1 METQGKNAPNN
12 LSKQLGLQMK
22 GSPYSMNQPLH
33 GNAFIGAKVKAEQQG
48 KNSFDVGGETFQ
60 VKKSA
65 APKFIGALIGG
76 VAKKAL
82 VSKVAGSAVGGV
94 VKKGL
99 AEVGAKAFGAGSN
112 ISSLVKDVAA
122 PKGKT
127 GMGKALSAIGG
138 AAKTAVSGIG
148 EGIGGVAEGL
158 KEKVGGGGKG
168 AFGDKVKNYIGSLDL
183 ITNSNPDGSL
193 RKPSDEKDESAATT
207 ISGPGDVSTV
217 DVSSTVPMP
226 SFNSSFDESAIP
238 KQQANER
245 GIIGGKDYSKDLG
258 GPEMGGPLNKIK
270 NMCRG

>member
-1 METQGKNAPNN
+1 MGTPGKTIHSLKKP
-12 LSKQLGLQMK
+12 LGLQMN
-22 GSPYSMNQPLH
+22 GSPYSMTAGQEKTFGPSGSNPNP
-33 GNAFIGAKVKAEQQG
+33 GVYNGIKAADSKE
-48 KNSFDVGGETFQ
+48 S
-60 VKKSA
+60 SP
-65 APKFIGALIGG
+65 APFVGALIGG
-76 VAKKAL
+76 ALAKTATKT
-82 VSKVAGSAVGGV
+82 
-94 VKKGL
+94 L
-99 AEVGAKAFGAGSN
+99 A
-112 ISSLVKDVAA
+112 
-122 PKGKT
+122 
-127 GMGKALSAIGG
+127 GKAISAIGG
-138 AAKTAVSGIG
+138 AVGNAASTAVSGVG
-148 EGIGGVAEGL
+148 EGISGVAEGL
-158 KEKVGGGGKG
+158 NEKVGGGKKG

-207 ISGPGDVSTV
+207 ISGPGDVITG